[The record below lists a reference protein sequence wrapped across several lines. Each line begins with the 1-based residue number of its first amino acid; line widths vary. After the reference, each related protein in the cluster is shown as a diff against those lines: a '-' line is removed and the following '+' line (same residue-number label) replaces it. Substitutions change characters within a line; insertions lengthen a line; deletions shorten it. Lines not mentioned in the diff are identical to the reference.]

1 MHTKPSKSLL
11 LILLIYL
18 IKLDL
23 SSTTTNDPFDFRFI
37 SSNGMYMWETAPLVS
52 LVMIITI
59 LDRLN
64 QQICSYWPTSV
75 DERHRFNR
83 NTSKDNSQIHAKNIK
98 ILIIRC
104 QYYRTE
110 FRENWELNK
119 RKRNFSLNC
128 FVTTCEWIVSFHHL
142 LKHSSPV
149 RMWM

>member
-1 MHTKPSKSLL
+1 MPTKPSKSLL
-11 LILLIYL
+11 LILFIYL

-23 SSTTTNDPFDFRFI
+23 SSPTTTTTNDPFDFRFI
-37 SSNGMYMWETAPLVS
+37 SYTGMYMWETASLVS
-52 LVMIITI
+52 LVVIIVI

-75 DERHRFNR
+75 YERDRFNR

-110 FRENWELNK
+110 FDNEKLNK
-119 RKRNFSLNC
+119 RKKKKLSLNC
-128 FVTTCEWIVSFHHL
+128 LSQLVNE
-142 LKHSSPV
+142 
-149 RMWM
+149 